1 MNQPTTP
8 YPPGG
13 QRPSAA
19 TQAPPV
25 DDGSHIHQQQRLVLL
40 VVRGVTY
47 LVYGVIVAVEII
59 LAVGFLL
66 LLLGANPSTSFVEW
80 WYRNLDRVM
89 EPFRGIFTPI
99 ELGMTGGND
108 VPSIFETSVLF
119 AMIVYLIVG
128 IIISAAATW
137 LSSRLNRLDADDRAY
152 HERLAYERQAYLD
165 RLSAEQVAAS
175 NAANL
180 EAVAR
185 GASAGS
191 TGQTPPPPPGGT
203 PPPPA

>member
-1 MNQPTTP
+1 MQPT
-8 YPPGG
+8 PPP
-13 QRPSAA
+13 PSTEEYHDTGLETKRVIAFGA
-19 TQAPPV
+19 RIL
-25 DDGSHIHQQQRLVLL
+25 SYLVYFYLL
-40 VVRGVTY
+40 VVE
-47 LVYGVIVAVEII
+47 VI
-59 LAVGFLL
+59 LGVGFILKL
-66 LLLGANPSTSFVEW
+66 FGANPTSGFVEW

-108 VPSIFETSVLF
+108 VQSIFETSVLF

-128 IIISAAATW
+128 IIISAAASW

-152 HERLAYERQAYLD
+152 HARLAYERQAYLD
-165 RLSAEQVAAS
+165 RVSAEQVAAA

-185 GASAGS
+185 GASGGS

-203 PPPPA
+203 APPPA